1 MKQIVNKVLTDSE
14 GAFPFFTK
22 LQTGVT
28 MSANTAKRNPSM
40 RTMRALLLRGASGG
54 ALTLLL
60 ATTPVRAQL
69 SAFNA
74 ALGHNIGGAA
84 TAAQVGSVMPTLTPT
99 MNQIIA
105 RHTQYQQIV
114 QNQAAIIASANSAAR
129 EAARAAA
136 QSVPNGLVKGGL
148 EAAVTVKV
156 TNLADIAGNGL
167 NVWQG
172 ADLPTQSVTA
182 ATGAVDVTVNQTD
195 SRALLSWNSFNVGRD
210 TTLTFNQQGHSDWVA
225 VNRVVGGINPDTGLL
240 DPARSPTPSQILGK
254 IKADGTVYVLNRSG
268 ILFGATAQVDLHS
281 LVASSLELGQTI
293 VRDTSVTT
301 GAARYLSKSVKELN
315 DAYLQNGILP
325 AEHVGLLGYIKDEFH
340 GDVTVA
346 RGAQIASSG
355 GFVIIAAPKVTMA
368 GEINPAT
375 DASGN
380 ARTQVPGGQVS
391 LVAGTLVDAVVATG
405 ATGSVDP
412 NVRGLVLAS
421 TGGGTVDVSGSIN
434 APQGYI
440 SLVTDTKGTVNLS
453 GILSST
459 TSVSRNGK
467 ISLIGGSVN
476 MLSQSVQNA
485 NGNADIQHGTIAITA
500 DTSGDTIPQSADSIA
515 AFKRSQ
521 VEIGNFYVQ
530 TGLSAFGQI
539 QSIDLSDGSFVDGAL
554 NPTLFPSL
562 VTIGDNAMIHAPS
575 ADVNVGGTAN
585 GSRHSAAT
593 TTGITKS
600 GITIGANAVIDVSG
614 LDSIQLAAIRNQL
627 TIAPAKKNELRDTP
641 TYREVTTD
649 GGFTL
654 NGATLYVDARASG
667 VRSDGVAWVGSPL
680 LEAGSLAAQIGVTAP
695 ELMTRGGNVT
705 LATLRRDG
713 NTSAGAFP
721 SAVDIASRATIDF
734 AGGWVNYAPGFIRS
748 SKLITADGRIVDI
761 SAANPNDRFTGI
773 AGGFVQNLPQLSN
786 PRIFN
791 NPLTIDAVV
800 SEAYA
805 EGRDAGSLTV
815 SAPTMSINGSFH
827 GDAVAGSR
835 QISGAQVPTTAS
847 ALAADPRMLQAVA
860 TQLPSSG
867 FLHVDAINLGSSILY
882 GGMSATGADG
892 SPKIQIGQ
900 SQLDAIAGLIHIT
913 EPTINNA
920 NLSALSLQSSG
931 AVIFAKDSQ
940 LTLQPGGTL
949 NVDAGR
955 TISFNGSISVPAG
968 TIAARTY
975 AIQQGDIFDDRDN
988 LATGDALRD
997 NYLLSGPIA
1006 ANCAEPGCTLP
1017 AWQTLMAS
1025 AGDPSIAAQAPGWF
1039 DIVVSPDASLSARG
1053 LWTNDFLVGADGFT
1067 RGAAYTSGG
1076 SVSLTVAPHVA
1087 VTTAA
1092 ATKAVDISGSILLRP
1107 DSLIDVSGGGYV
1119 APTGGLSLN
1128 GKGGNVSLIDE
1139 TVYFQLLNA
1148 FTSVKST
1155 KLTGSKVFQLD
1166 YTSFQLGP
1174 DVAGGTAYFQSSLV
1188 PDEIRSKIDIAQGA
1202 SIRGFGFK
1210 GGGTFKLV
1218 TPDLAFNDP
1227 TGAGTQIPLDFL
1239 NRTGFGTLDLS
1250 VWKTAIFDNVFA
1262 NGEVGKTALMA
1273 TKLLTIG
1280 AGDMLNLTQTI
1291 LPTILT
1297 PTQSAVLR
1305 AQTSDT
1311 DITRLDTLTPSNTL
1325 GDYDN
1330 LAANIVLGGVT
1341 ELDLLAGGTITGAAG
1356 ATITA
1361 PKLYVAGNISIR
1373 GGSITQSEFLPLQSL
1388 WGVGQWSGGQSV
1400 SIEAALAEVFG
1411 QPDAN
1416 GKFDQKASIVGAA
1429 AAQFAQ
1435 FGPLSVQNF
1444 LTKNT
1449 ADHQIYLLGR
1459 LAQDQGI
1466 LFTAAST
1473 TDLSGGFIQN
1483 PRASVTAG
1491 GTQVAAGRLIDGGTV
1506 KALGRFLA
1514 TRPLFSSAKPAF
1526 GASPYKAG
1534 ESNDVVPTAQR
1545 PEQRIDAETGAKI
1558 DLSGASATLDLQTS
1572 GQALTPTLVGTK
1584 AGTMSG
1590 LGGGDI
1596 SGATLLAKAGTASA
1610 QGGTFEW
1617 YNPVLQQNAGSGLPG
1632 AGANGNIVFADQLS
1646 LAGFDSFVARGA
1658 LSTNGDV
1665 TLSLGRSFLLS
1676 SPGSLGLIDSSYY
1689 ASSINGT
1696 GDLIIQAPHIAL
1708 TSIAQKFSAVPA
1720 GTGKHDLILRAEATS
1735 GTGASF
1741 DIAGAVEFGGG
1752 FGDVTLSSQGDIRL
1766 IGVQPID
1773 NTLDPSA
1780 TVLTPSLTGGIVAAG
1795 NLTLQARQVY
1805 ATTGTGNLLQDPA
1818 VAKKNANASV
1828 DPFIIAS
1835 LANSVG
1841 NAPTVTFR
1849 AEPGSTAST
1858 PYSAGSYIL
1867 VAGES
1872 ILQDGV
1878 LQAPLGRIDLGG
1890 RTGFQLTDLGQTI
1903 TTNSLTLTGRSVTSV
1918 SAEGLNIPFGV
1929 TTDGTEYYFRPTMS
1943 SALSVAPAAQL
1954 GLSAGTIT
1962 TEPGATVDASG
1973 GGSIYAYEFVS
1984 GTGGSRDV
1992 LSRFNSDSFSSTNGY
2007 QYADGRQ
2014 VYAILPADSPELA
2027 ALYDPIYSSDY
2038 ADLYGANVGKAVQL
2052 DAVAATADRPAIAAG
2067 TYILL
2072 PAKYALL
2079 PGAMRLVENVGA
2091 AAPLTDSALRLLDNS
2106 VLVGGVYSI
2115 AGTDIADT
2123 VRRSFTVQTK
2133 DVFTQYSQI
2142 NTTDA
2147 ASYFRGKAALNSLA
2161 IPRLPNDA
2169 ARIVID
2175 PGTGLSI
2182 GSRFNTSAKTDEDGN
2197 KGRGSQVDILGDV
2210 VNIVSSMDNAGPSGV
2225 NLLADSLV
2233 NLNAESLL
2241 IGGTRKDEADGS
2253 TGITVSASEIHVRN
2267 FSSDAAQA
2275 AQTIS
2280 LTVPEIILAVQGPAS
2295 ILDIADN
2302 AVISATGTLTDTRN
2316 GVYDL
2321 TTSDSSNATARVGTV
2336 GSLLR
2341 VANGAER
2348 LVDRIG
2354 NTDPGIRNN
2363 KAFAFTIGAAT
2374 IAGQSLT
2381 LDSSRDLDMDAANL
2395 DVQNLALGSETIAFS
2410 KRTFGVKGFIISPEL
2425 EAKLS
2430 RIARVTLYSPN
2441 SIGFA
2446 PAVAP
2451 DGSDST
2457 HVFRDLVLDTPGLR
2471 LIRPTFGKG
2480 RDPLSVTIDAGNLTL
2495 RNSFADTGVC
2505 TNSGLTACNATGNSL
2520 TLNAAGTLS
2529 LQSGTFRTYGFD
2541 KAVAISAL
2549 AGTYYSGKGSLA
2561 LGTAGLTLATP
2572 FIADLGAGTVPKEGA
2587 EQPNYE
2593 FNTASSIAISAPSAS
2608 TAVAQTALLAPSAR
2622 FAVHA
2627 LNDTGAPGLTIADT
2641 VIRATAGT
2649 IDLQAQ
2655 GDITLS
2661 GAAALEAPSY
2671 RQAFGPKSA
2680 TGQTDP
2686 DQVTISASAGS
2697 VGLISRSGNIAFTS
2711 SGSTA
2716 PHFAIGGA
2724 SGGSGRLSLLA
2735 AEGSIDLGVNDAAGF
2750 TRLIDAASPNGGA
2763 GLAFDSGK
2771 SGFAFDTFVTALGS
2785 QFTGDIAIR
2794 SSLGD
2799 LVLNAG
2805 QSLKATSVNL
2815 TSDGGSTLVNGRIDT
2830 SGINGGA
2837 ISLYARDNVS
2847 LGSGAVLDA
2856 HSTGYALD
2864 DTRRAEAGDVI
2875 LGISG
2880 DGAISVASGA
2890 TIDLGVIAARAGN
2903 TDGYRAI
2910 GHQQTD
2916 PVTHTQITSYTV
2928 VEGDGGGTFTLRAP
2942 IATLLGGDGI
2952 NFAGTIAGTPS
2963 GISVVGYRRYDLD
2976 RIDTSLYS
2984 GVTIDGGVATLD
2996 VGAAVANKVN
3006 FLADETPGADTIP
3019 NFIQK
3024 FSISD
3029 AVEAKFGNLTSFGSL
3044 FHEKPGVELAYSG
3057 TITLA
3062 SNWNLGAGRITDPEA
3077 ALDDGYLSV
3086 SPLSKVVGTTVYS
3099 VTPGKEAD
3107 LFQNYVHMLYRTG
3120 TGANTGGEAGAFT
3133 LRAGGDLNLKHSIS
3147 DGFFNFADQTDSTYL
3162 TYQLGGGTLLFQPTF
3177 TFDCGADGC
3186 NNLAALPTDFS
3197 GKTKDL
3203 PPARNSLSFALKKA
3217 ATETLLGVTAPYSDT
3232 ANAAAAFSN
3241 GTAGGGDPF
3250 GGAQLFPLLTVTDG
3264 AGNATT
3270 RAVASSDI
3278 QFVAGAGAGPSAN
3291 PLHIDRGAEGSV
3303 TLSGSTSY
3311 DLSTS
3316 GKATG
3321 LYFGET
3327 LLQSNDY
3334 GNLQLSVEDLA
3345 SFRQIFSDYLKKS
3358 GGSPA
3363 GADDLASVTTR
3374 INLGAD
3380 SNLINA
3386 ARTFVQAHSDSAVLL
3401 GTAKTPTGLATTLDL
3416 AIAFLTSTNAI
3427 ELLGNALVGQ
3437 PITGGTGGRVIDAG
3451 TVIAPSLVRT
3461 GTGRIDVAAALNV
3474 DLRNGDEATLHN
3486 DNLGKI
3492 GSGKHPLYQL
3502 GGTAIYTAGHV
3513 VIPHSTTIGGLT
3525 VDPAAYLPAQI
3536 PFSKLWEPDLNG
3548 RLQANPVFATGGG
3561 AITVEAG
3568 NDILGRRDVWNEV
3581 VGVSASGAHKVGGIQ
3596 RNFTNIAM
3604 YGAGDQ
3610 RWRVGAIG
3618 SDPADILGSTYI
3630 RVNPQAFT
3638 SGIATLGGGDV
3649 SLHAGGDLREM
3660 TTALDTTLASA
3671 DVGSSFGAMVFGGGD
3686 LDVFVGGQVAGG
3698 RFDISTGIAS
3708 ITAAEDITSSGYL
3721 AAIPDYGQATQM
3733 LKTIPQY
3740 ENLPEIRL
3748 TDTQLSLE
3756 AGGSITLAAV
3766 SALGVSSE
3774 NLNSLGYYTGTSGVS
3789 AVSNGNFSITGG
3801 PSMPASILASD
3812 GGLVTSVAKVLP
3824 ASLDVTSFGGNIDLG
3839 ELNSFLYPSATG
3851 QLSLRAGGTLAE
3863 GSAITLDDSDPSLL
3877 PGLHSAFAT
3886 DGAARA
3892 LTLFGHAFYLPS
3904 ILPNSSD
3911 ATRRLY
3917 HYNVFAQTR
3926 DSTPVRI
3933 AVGGDLSELTLYAPK
3948 QARVSAE
3955 GDIVN
3960 MIFVGQNLSADDA
3973 TRIVAGRDITS
3984 TTKVSTTTNNV
3995 FGDTNGRIISQGSFF
4010 ALGGAGSFFVE
4021 AGRDLGPFLNS
4032 ATISGFSAT
4041 SELSK
4046 TPGTLSFAGGI
4057 LAVGNDYNPWLAP
4070 KSADI
4075 YAFFGI
4081 DKGMDF
4087 AALADTYVNPA
4098 NVAALPGDLF
4108 EQKSDLFGNKSPD
4121 RTRPVY
4127 GPILIAWMQQNQGA
4141 LLNSLYG
4148 TANIT
4153 VQQAYDAFASLSEL
4167 TQRRFLLD
4175 KVYFNELAAP
4185 SQPAGNSYLQYGRGY
4200 RAVEALFPSS
4210 LGYTSNDTTGA
4221 SNGAARDSNN
4231 VPQLQ
4236 HSGNLDLRLAAI
4248 QTTRDSN
4255 ITLLGPGG
4263 NAILGSVIRTSAQAD
4278 GRAYQPFIFGSYG
4291 SEARPTSNGSG
4302 PNDTAFPVLSIP
4314 TGYEGMLTLR
4324 GGAIHSFTD
4333 GDLRLNQSRLFTQ
4346 DSGDIIL
4353 WSSNGD
4359 LNAGQGPK
4367 SAANVPPIVLRFN
4380 PNGGSEVDSAAG
4392 VVGAGIAAFAGIRRL
4407 ERDGAALADAAGDP
4421 DAASALTQLAALPLG
4436 TSVIINGKSYRF
4448 ALTDAPNDSTVA
4460 GASAQLSTL
4469 SSGTITT
4476 IGGKTYQRDLPTIYL
4491 LAPAGTVD
4499 AGDAGVRAG
4508 GNIFIAAAQVAN
4520 ADNFKVGGTAI
4531 GIPSVGSAPAAALPS
4546 GAASALVANV
4556 FKTNAS
4562 DFGDQKSR
4570 ITVDVEGFYSFD
4582 SNSKDAD
4589 SNNKD
4594 AKCNSND
4601 CAQ

>member
-1 MKQIVNKVLTDSE
+1 VKQIVNKVLTDSE
-14 GAFPFFTK
+14 GVFPFFTK

-156 TNLADIAGNGL
+156 TNLADAVGNGL

-301 GAARYLSKSVKELN
+301 GASRYLSKSVKELN
-315 DAYLQNGILP
+315 EAYLQNSILP

-440 SLVTDTKGTVNLS
+440 SLVTDTKGTVNFS

-539 QSIDLSDGSFVDGAL
+539 QSIDLSDGSFVEGAL

-585 GSRHSAAT
+585 GSRYSAAT

-705 LATLRRDG
+705 LATLRHDG
-713 NTSAGAFP
+713 STSAGAFA
-721 SAVDIASRATIDF
+721 SAVDIDSSATIDF

-761 SAANPNDRFTGI
+761 SAADPNDRFTGI

-867 FLHVDAINLGSSILY
+867 FLHVDAINLGGSILY

-892 SPKIQIGQ
+892 SPKIQFGQ

-975 AIQQGDIFDDRDN
+975 AIQQGDIFDDSDN
-988 LATGDALRD
+988 LLTGDALRD

-1092 ATKAVDISGSILLRP
+1092 ATKAIDISGSILLRP

-1119 APTGGLSLN
+1119 APTGGLSLS

-1139 TVYFQLLNA
+1139 TVYFQLLGSSP
-1148 FTSVKST
+1148 T
-1155 KLTGSKVFQLD
+1155 TGGTRGSNLFPSD
-1166 YTSFQLGP
+1166 YIGFQLGAINGATQF
-1174 DVAGGTAYFQSSLV
+1174 VSALV
-1188 PDEIRSKIDIAQGA
+1188 PDEIRSTVDIAQGA

-1227 TGAGTQIPLDFL
+1227 SGAGTQIPLDFL

-1262 NGEVGKTALMA
+1262 NGEAGKSALLA
-1273 TKLLTIG
+1273 TKVLTIG
-1280 AGDMLNLTQTI
+1280 AGDTLNLTQTI
-1291 LPTILT
+1291 LPTVLT

-1311 DITRLDTLTPSNTL
+1311 DITRLDALKPSNAL

-1330 LAANIVLGGVT
+1330 LAANLVLGGLT
-1341 ELDLLAGGTITGAAG
+1341 ELTLLDGGNIIGAAG
-1356 ATITA
+1356 ATLTA
-1361 PKLYVAGNISIR
+1361 PKLYVAGNIAIR
-1373 GGSITQSEFLPLQSL
+1373 GGSITQSELLPTAYMRSRPSDH
-1388 WGVGQWSGGQSV
+1388 WSFGVGQWSGGQPV
-1400 SIEAALAEVFG
+1400 SIEEALADVFG
-1411 QPDAN
+1411 QPDAISK
-1416 GKFDQKASIVGAA
+1416 KFDQAALVGGEAAVQFRSRSIE
-1429 AAQFAQ
+1429 
-1435 FGPLSVQNF
+1435 NF
-1444 LTKNT
+1444 LTQRQN
-1449 ADHQIYLLGR
+1449 DHLIYLLGR
-1459 LAQDQGI
+1459 LAEDQGI
-1466 LFTAAST
+1466 VFTATST

-1483 PRASVTAG
+1483 PRAAVTST
-1491 GTQVAAGRLIDGGTV
+1491 GTQVATGRLIDGGTIR
-1506 KALGRFLA
+1506 ALGRSLN
-1514 TRPLFSSAKPAF
+1514 TGSIFSSAASF
-1526 GASPYKAG
+1526 GESPYKGSTGGSANLTG
-1534 ESNDVVPTAQR
+1534 QR
-1545 PEQRIDAETGAKI
+1545 PERRIDAETGAKI
-1558 DLSGASATLDLQTS
+1558 DLSGGSATLDLQIS

-1584 AGTMSG
+1584 AGTISG

-1632 AGANGNIVFADQLS
+1632 AGAKGNFVFADQLS
-1646 LAGFDSFVARGA
+1646 SAGFDSFVARGA
-1658 LSTNGDV
+1658 LGTNGDV

-1676 SPGSLGLIDSSYY
+1676 SPDSLGLIDSSYY

-1720 GTGKHDLILRAEATS
+1720 GTGNHDLILRAEATS

-1818 VAKKNANASV
+1818 VAKKDANASV

-1835 LANSVG
+1835 LANSAG
-1841 NAPTVTFR
+1841 NAPTITFR

-1903 TTNSLTLTGRSVTSV
+1903 TTNSLTLTSRSVTSV

-2079 PGAMRLVENVGA
+2079 PGAMRIVENVGA

-2123 VRRSFTVQTK
+2123 VRRSFTVQAK

-2142 NTTDA
+2142 NTADA

-2210 VNIVSSMDNAGPSGV
+2210 VNIVSSLDNAGPSGV

-2241 IGGTRKDEADGS
+2241 IGGTRTDRADGS
-2253 TGITVSASEIHVRN
+2253 TAITVSASEIHVRN

-2275 AQTIS
+2275 AQAIS
-2280 LTVPEIILAVQGPAS
+2280 LTAPEIILAVQGPAS

-2302 AVISATGTLTDTRN
+2302 AVISATGALTDTRN

-2321 TTSDSSNATARVGTV
+2321 TTSDPADAAARVGTV

-2354 NTDPGIRNN
+2354 NTDPGIPND

-2457 HVFRDLVLDTPGLR
+2457 HVFKDLVLDTPGLR

-2480 RDPLSVTIDAGNLTL
+2480 QDPLSVTIDAGNLTL

-2529 LQSGTFRTYGFD
+2529 LQSGTFRAYGFD

-2549 AGTYYSGKGSLA
+2549 AGTYYSGKGSLE

-2572 FIADLGAGTVPKEGA
+2572 FIADLGAGTIPKEGA

-2593 FNTASSIAISAPSAS
+2593 FNAASSIAISAPSAS
-2608 TAVAQTALLAPSAR
+2608 TAVAQTALLAPGAR

-2661 GAAALEAPSY
+2661 GTAALEAPSY
-2671 RQAFGPKSA
+2671 RQIFGPKSA
-2680 TGQTDP
+2680 IGQTDP
-2686 DQVTISASAGS
+2686 DQVTVSASAGS
-2697 VGLISRSGNIAFTS
+2697 VGLISNSGNIAFAS
-2711 SGSTA
+2711 SGSSA
-2716 PHFAIGGA
+2716 PHFTIGGE

-2763 GLAFDSGK
+2763 SLAFDSGK
-2771 SGFAFDTFVTALGS
+2771 SGFALDTFVAALGS
-2785 QFTGDIAIR
+2785 QFTGDIAVR

-2799 LVLNAG
+2799 LVLGAG

-2815 TSDGGSTLVNGRIDT
+2815 TSDGGSTLVNGTIDT

-2847 LGSGAVLDA
+2847 LGGGAVLDA

-2864 DTRRAEAGDVI
+2864 DTRRAKAGDVI

-2880 DGAISVASGA
+2880 DGAISVAAGA
-2890 TIDLGVIAARAGN
+2890 TIDLGVNAARAGN
-2903 TDGYRAI
+2903 TDGYRAV

-2928 VEGDGGGTFTLRAP
+2928 VEGDGGGTLTLRAP
-2942 IATLLGGDGI
+2942 IATLSGGDGI

-2963 GISVVGYRRYDLD
+2963 DISVVGYRRYDLD
-2976 RIDTSLYS
+2976 QIDTSLYS
-2984 GVTIDGGVATLD
+2984 GVTIDNGVATLD
-2996 VGAAVANKVN
+2996 VGATVANKVN

-3024 FSISD
+3024 FNISD
-3029 AVEAKFGNLTSFGSL
+3029 AVEAKFGSLTSFGSL

-3086 SPLSKVVGTTVYS
+3086 SPLSKVVGATVYS

-3107 LFQNYVHMLYRTG
+3107 LFQNYVHMLYRTD
-3120 TGANTGGEAGAFT
+3120 TGVNTGGEAGVFT
-3133 LRAGGDLNLKHSIS
+3133 LRAGGDLNLNHSIS

-3162 TYQLGGGTLLFQPTF
+3162 TYQLGGGMLLFQPTF
-3177 TFDCGADGC
+3177 TFDCGAAGC

-3197 GKTKDL
+3197 GKTTDL
-3203 PPARNSLSFALKKA
+3203 PPARNSLSFGLNKA
-3217 ATETLLGVTAPYSDT
+3217 AIETLLGVTAPYSDT
-3232 ANAAAAFSN
+3232 ANAAAAYSN

-3250 GGAQLFPLLTVTDG
+3250 GGAQLFPLLTVTDS
-3264 AGNATT
+3264 AGNATA

-3278 QFVAGAGAGPSAN
+3278 QLVAGAGAAPSAN

-3334 GNLQLSVEDLA
+3334 GNLQLPVEDLA

-3358 GGSPA
+3358 GGFPA

-3380 SNLINA
+3380 SNLIDA
-3386 ARTFVQAHSDSAVLL
+3386 ARTFVQAHSGSAALL

-3416 AIAFLTSTNAI
+3416 AIEFLTSTNAI

-3437 PITGGTGGRVIDAG
+3437 PITGGTGGRVVDAG

-3474 DLRNGDEATLHN
+3474 DLRNGDVATLRN

-3536 PFSKLWEPDLNG
+3536 PYDPLWEPDLNG

-3581 VGVSASGAHKVGGIQ
+3581 VGVSASGTHKVGGIQ
-3596 RNFTNIAM
+3596 RNPTNIAM

-3610 RWRVGAIG
+3610 RWRVGKIG
-3618 SDPADILGSTYI
+3618 GDPADILGSTYI
-3630 RVNPQAFT
+3630 RVNPQTFT

-3698 RFDISTGIAS
+3698 RFDISTGTAS

-3748 TDTQLSLE
+3748 TDTQLSLK

-3766 SALGVSSE
+3766 SALGVSSK

-3789 AVSNGNFSITGG
+3789 AVSNGSFSITGG

-3812 GGLVTSVAKVLP
+3812 GGLVASVAKVLP

-3851 QLSLRAGGTLAE
+3851 QLSLLAGGTLAD
-3863 GSAITLDDSDPSLL
+3863 GSAITLDDGDPSLL
-3877 PGLHSAFAT
+3877 PGLYSAFAT
-3886 DGAARA
+3886 DGAAQA
-3892 LTLFGHAFYLPS
+3892 KTLFGRAFYLPS

-3955 GDIVN
+3955 GDIIN

-3984 TTKVSTTTNNV
+3984 TTKVSTTTNNI
-3995 FGDTNGRIISQGSFF
+3995 FGDTNGRILLQGSFF

-4032 ATISGFSAT
+4032 ATISNFGFSAM

-4046 TPGTLSFAGGI
+4046 TAGTLSFAGGI

-4075 YAFFGI
+4075 YAFFGV

-4153 VQQAYDAFASLSEL
+4153 VQQAYDAFAGLSEL

-4200 RAVEALFPSS
+4200 RAVETLFPSS

-4248 QTTRDSN
+4248 ETMRDSS

-4291 SEARPTSNGSG
+4291 SEARPIPANL
-4302 PNDTAFPVLSIP
+4302 AFPVLSIP

-4333 GDLRLNQSRLFTQ
+4333 GDLRLNQSRLFAQ

-4407 ERDGAALADAAGDP
+4407 ERDGAALADTAGDP

-4448 ALTDAPNDSTVA
+4448 ALTDALNDSTVA
-4460 GASAQLSTL
+4460 GASAQLNTL

-4589 SNNKD
+4589 SNGKD

-4601 CAQ
+4601 CTQ